1 MVAQERWAGGAAAG
15 GTCPAPM
22 TRAALITLRD
32 AGLLDIQ
39 CHYIITD
46 HVQNRLIAG
55 TYIELHATSSN
66 TLSMHVSVKS
76 TYDNLAWEGRYDIDT
91 GLVNELRDNR
101 NNVVIG
107 ATAVGNFDWG
117 NANYL
122 ECRVENATWN
132 VTYGIGL
139 PMTRVRV
146 LDRAILTTT
155 NMVLGPLQD
164 IEVSKAATV
173 DLTGASL
180 AIISSTFTEGAT
192 LAANG
197 FTAGGVGINNSSFR
211 DSSSVVFGPGS
222 GQVQLINSTVDAYG
236 RINHTATGT
245 FTFNNTVLGSTA
257 LISHLGAAGPMTI
270 NNSRLHGGNTTI
282 NHQFGTVNVQNS
294 TFDVYGRIIK
304 SNAASTGLLM
314 LSYCHVT
321 AGAYIQQQALGT
333 VSLSGVIMS
342 GSGYI
347 DIQAGADTTAGFT
360 VTNSTIADLGNIT
373 LTAGSVGGVVTIT
386 GSSFKSRGNV
396 FKNNVGPLTI
406 NSGDFDSTGFLQILG
421 PRGLN
426 VNGCKITTG
435 GRIVA
440 AAGNPAAVDIIT
452 HTTVTDDAIAY
463 FNAVG
468 AAANQIQYSRIMG
481 LTGEMSF
488 NGTNTGGVITRASV
502 DNGIFRLT
510 SNTVALTD
518 IVDISAR
525 DQAVITLSNNGTA
538 FSFRYNSAHSYG
550 RMNVNG
556 KTAAGQVYGNDVQN
570 NGTLTVSGPTS
581 NTLYCSVRNG
591 VINHN
596 GGSVRAAIKRMDGIL
611 TTGAFAHSNII
622 HEANASKTLTV
633 ANTNRAD
640 YMGLAAQLV

>member
-15 GTCPAPM
+15 DTCPAPM
-22 TRAALITLRD
+22 TRAALLTLRN
-32 AGLLDIQ
+32 AGQLNIQ

-46 HVQNRLIAG
+46 HVQNRLVAG
-55 TYIELHATSSN
+55 TYIELHATDAS

-91 GLVNELRDNR
+91 GLVVELRDNR

-164 IEVSKAATV
+164 VEVSKAATV

-180 AIISSTFTEGAT
+180 AVISSTFTEGAT
-192 LAANG
+192 LTANG

-257 LISHLGAAGPMTI
+257 LISHLGAAGPMAI

-282 NHQFGTVNVQNS
+282 DHQFGTVNVQNS

-342 GSGYI
+342 GGGYI
-347 DIQAGADTTAGFT
+347 DIQAGANTTAGFT
-360 VTNSTIADLGNIT
+360 VTNSNIADLGNIT
-373 LTAGSVGGVVTIT
+373 VTAGSVGGVVTIT

-406 NSGDFDSTGFLQILG
+406 SSGDFDSTGRLQILG

-426 VNGCKITTG
+426 VNGCKVTTG

-463 FNAVG
+463 FNATG
-468 AAANQIQYSRIMG
+468 AVANQIQYSRIAG
-481 LTGEMSF
+481 LTGEISF
-488 NGTNTGGVITRASV
+488 GGTNTGAVISRTTA
-502 DNGIFRLT
+502 DNGIVRFN
-510 SNTVALTD
+510 SNTVALTNVLD
-518 IVDISAR
+518 IGAR
-525 DQAVITLSNNGTA
+525 DQAVITVANCTA
-538 FSFRYNSAHSYG
+538 AFGFRYSTAQSYG
-550 RMNVNG
+550 RINITG
-556 KTAAGQVYGNDVQN
+556 KSATGIVYGVDVQN
-570 NGTLTVSGPTS
+570 NGSFNVTGAAADSV
-581 NTLYCSVRNG
+581 YCSVRNG
-591 VINHN
+591 QINHN
-596 GGSVRAAIKRMDGIL
+596 GGTLRAAHKRMDGIL
-611 TTGAFAHSNII
+611 TTGAFNHSNII

-633 ANTNRAD
+633 ANSNRAD